1 MEKMKEFFNS
11 KGYGFYVVLLTML
24 LTIFAIIAFFVG
36 NKEGYVSWGSFAFML
51 VLVLG
56 DILLIAFKQDN
67 YVPALNFVCSLFAC
81 GFFINAC
88 YSYIATVMTG
98 IDIETFSIGFILSV
112 IGNVCMIVFSIAS
125 IFMPL
130 KKQQL
135 N

>member
-11 KGYGFYVVLLTML
+11 KSYGFYVILLTVL
-24 LTIFAIIAFFVG
+24 FTLFTIIAFFIG

-51 VLVLG
+51 ILIVG

-98 IDIETFSIGFILSV
+98 IDIETFSVGFILSA
-112 IGNVCMIVFSIAS
+112 IGNIFMLVLSIAS
-125 IFMPL
+125 VFTPL
-130 KKQQL
+130 KKKEL

>member
-51 VLVLG
+51 VLILG

-98 IDIETFSIGFILSV
+98 IDCNNLFLHTESSLKKMPFFIL
-112 IGNVCMIVFSIAS
+112 
-125 IFMPL
+125 L
-130 KKQQL
+130 
-135 N
+135 